1 MFFYYFDRYYWLLI
15 VPALLFAVW
24 AQSRVSSTYR
34 KYSQVASARSMT
46 AAQVCRQI
54 LDENGLFA
62 IRIEHIAGNL
72 TDHYDP
78 RANVIRLSDTVYNS
92 TSVAAIGVAAHEAG
106 HAVQYAVGY
115 VPIRVR
121 SAIIPISQFGSSL
134 SIPVLLIGLL
144 FNYGALVELGILL
157 FSTVTLFQL
166 VTLPVEFNASARALS
181 TLEQSYILEPEEVG
195 MAAKVLR
202 AAALTYVAALLSSL
216 AHRTAAWPSC
226 CGLSCSL
233 AGATAISFTLQTE
246 RIVRHA
252 TDHGT
257 ADGCKDPVAGG

>member
-1 MFFYYFDRYYWLLI
+1 MQVCIAVLHDRISEGKEESMFFYYFDRYYWILI
-15 VPALLFAVW
+15 VPALLFAIW

-34 KYSQVASARSMT
+34 KYSQVRSARGMT

-54 LDENGLFA
+54 LDENGLFQ

-115 VPIRVR
+115 VPIRIR
-121 SAIIPISQFGSSL
+121 SAVIPISQFGSSL
-134 SIPVLLIGLL
+134 SMPVLLVGLL
-144 FNYGALVELGILL
+144 FNYGFLVQLGIVL
-157 FSTVTLFQL
+157 FSTVALFQL
-166 VTLPVEFNASARALS
+166 VTLPVEFNASARALR
-181 TLEQSYILEPEEVG
+181 TLESSYILESDEVK
-195 MAAKVLR
+195 MAGKVLR

-216 AHRTAAWPSC
+216 AQLLRLILLFGRRS
-226 CGLSCSL
+226 
-233 AGATAISFTLQTE
+233 
-246 RIVRHA
+246 R
-252 TDHGT
+252 D
-257 ADGCKDPVAGG
+257 